1 MITKPNDGLLFW
13 LFITCIEVT
22 EDWNTTLTN
31 SVGIDSAT
39 RWHRSESCFRLCWGV
54 ASYKSRDSS
63 LMCLWISTPALSK
76 FTSSYLGIITIKYV
90 CVLIDWSCCVPL
102 LTLLICLSPRL
113 YLSQLA
119 TTQDVILLTSAVCF
133 SNIQK
138 THFWY
143 SSTVLHSWL
152 KCCLCG
158 KICCCF
164 HVKRRFVSIQSLL
177 SFQGLDLNFWNVREK
192 HR

>member
-31 SVGIDSAT
+31 SVGVDSAT

-90 CVLIDWSCCVPL
+90 CVFIDWSCCVSF
-102 LTLLICLSPRL
+102 INSIDLSV
-113 YLSQLA
+113 
-119 TTQDVILLTSAVCF
+119 TTSVFITTCYHTRCNTSD
-133 SNIQK
+133 
-138 THFWY
+138 
-143 SSTVLHSWL
+143 L
-152 KCCLCG
+152 CCL
-158 KICCCF
+158 F
-164 HVKRRFVSIQSLL
+164 F
-177 SFQGLDLNFWNVREK
+177 
-192 HR
+192 